1 MSQLGIRWKID
12 DVPAAFITRGA
23 VNGRYCVTFERSE
36 ASLDQI
42 ESINWS
48 MPVITRITE
57 SQAEFGLPEGYG
69 FQLID
74 LRYQHASRNFI
85 AELQT
90 EQQFWGDVSAYQSQ
104 IQALNETI
112 SEQNSTLNNQANQL
126 ISMTADMENAYAEGV
141 DRVG

>member
-12 DVPAAFITRGA
+12 DVPVAFITRGA

-42 ESINWS
+42 ENINWS
-48 MPVITRITE
+48 MPVIARITE
-57 SQAEFGLPEGYG
+57 SQAELGLPEGYG

-141 DRVG
+141 DSVG